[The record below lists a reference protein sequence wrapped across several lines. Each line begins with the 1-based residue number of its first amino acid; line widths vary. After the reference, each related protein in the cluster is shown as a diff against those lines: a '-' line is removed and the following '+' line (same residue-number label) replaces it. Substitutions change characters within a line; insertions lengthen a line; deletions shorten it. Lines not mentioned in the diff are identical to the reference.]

1 MTVSRKWFANI
12 DPTFAEYMLHLATAY
27 NTFYRDCYIISEGE
41 VNAFYYAVSELARAT
56 LKAGMEGLGVV
67 PLTTM

>member
-1 MTVSRKWFANI
+1 
-12 DPTFAEYMLHLATAY
+12 MLHLATAY